1 MTNLADAAM
10 RVLGPMVPGF
20 SFRGWA
26 PLSTLVVRRLRAG
39 ERVFAE
45 GDTLDAFYGV
55 VDGEM
60 SLVFATASGAESA
73 IELVGAPT
81 LFGWSAFVTR
91 QGSTF
96 EARSRGKTDLLVIG
110 PAAYHAL
117 VEQVPGF
124 ATALLSEVAR
134 RLGDALAQLQSARH
148 QSAEERLALAIGAF
162 ARSTRAEVEGRGVL
176 LRVSQAEL
184 AEAAALSRQSTNEI
198 LRRWVKQGVARCGY
212 RTIWV
217 ADKVTNGRATRLVS
231 RGVDRSEPLSSPVR
245 S

>member
-60 SLVFATASGAESA
+60 SLV
-73 IELVGAPT
+73 
-81 LFGWSAFVTR
+81 
-91 QGSTF
+91 
-96 EARSRGKTDLLVIG
+96 
-110 PAAYHAL
+110 
-117 VEQVPGF
+117 F